1 MWVAHKMTGCTA
13 QEISINPQVVDS
25 TKHSSAPDGYKIGAI
40 PLIAGFLKQFE
51 FGDLISSTIA
61 NTLKQHGENNASL
74 LSCLMCDLFIK
85 IDQPVIHYTGY
96 DKQRAFNA
104 IIDESLNEDSCSY
117 SAMAEALEELGHCNL
132 EELFEILANRV
143 LDDIGNASNYLF
155 PLTSA
160 KSIFNITC
168 IGNEPV
174 KTIKDYNPNIELNP
188 IEFIVFEAISGIP
201 VSYKIAQPDSGT
213 GNWEVQ
219 QYLTSYLGR
228 AKIYSDRPIY
238 LYSTI
243 MDYDPKI
250 CLKRRSAGI
259 HLITRAPS
267 SNRLVCNLDFDLEK
281 GTKITDDSY
290 ISKNEDVMGVWMD
303 NIAPLTY
310 IDKDMRKIL
319 IPQKGFQIYNL
330 SIDQK
335 KQVSLENK
343 AQKELLAT
351 IEKLNQPSY
360 TELDALTHLKK
371 LVKKF
376 KLIELTEADLNADK
390 HSAIPE
396 KSDKAQAVTESQAK
410 AKVNM
415 LDKIESDIK
424 EAIKHASPSDR
435 QYFKPP
441 LSDLVLLVNGVGYF
455 PNVGLQLNDDAIAK
469 QAKLESRSAIITT
482 DTNRNWNMSELY
494 SVYECCSHIRD
505 YMTTYKNTTVFVKGD
520 FIASPER
527 IRAINFLLN
536 ICMLCYMYF
545 NYKIGIAN
553 QNEKVFELPPRAR
566 IRRLSERQ
574 GRLVCGNLIDFLEDQ
589 KDFALKDLP
598 NGKKQLKPCDERI
611 ATYLNALGPTWGA
624 YASAAFYQEWH

>member
-281 GTKITDDSY
+281 STKITDDSY
-290 ISKNEDVMGVWMD
+290 ISKNEDAMGVWMD

-310 IDKDMRKIL
+310 IDKDMRKVL

-536 ICMLCYMYF
+536 ICMLSYMYF

-553 QNEKVFELPPRAR
+553 QKEKVFELPPRAR

-624 YASAAFYQEWH
+624 YASAAFYQ

>member
-1 MWVAHKMTGCTA
+1 MTGCTA
-13 QEISINPQVVDS
+13 QEISINPQVLDS
-25 TKHSSAPDGYKIGAI
+25 TKPSSAPDVYKIGAI

-51 FGDLISSTIA
+51 VGDLLSSTIA
-61 NTLKQHGENNASL
+61 NTLKQHGENNANL

-85 IDQPVIHYTGY
+85 IDQPVIHYTGF

-117 SAMAEALEELGHCNL
+117 SAMAQALEELGHCNL

-201 VSYKIAQPDSGT
+201 VSYKIAKPDSGT

-228 AKIYSDRPIY
+228 AKVYSDRPIY

-281 GTKITDDSY
+281 STKITDDSY
-290 ISKNEDVMGVWMD
+290 ISKNEDAMGVWMD

-319 IPQKGFQIYNL
+319 IPQKGFQIYNH
-330 SIDQK
+330 SISQK

-343 AQKELLAT
+343 AQKELIAT

-360 TELDALTHLKK
+360 TELDALSHLRK

-376 KLIELTEADLNADK
+376 KLIELTEADLNTDK
-390 HSAIPE
+390 HSVVPE
-396 KSDKAQAVTESQAK
+396 KSDKAHAVSEAKAK

-415 LDKIESDIK
+415 LDKIDSDIK
-424 EAIKHASPSDR
+424 EALKHASPSDR

-455 PNVGLQLNDDAIAK
+455 PNVSLQLNDDAIAK

-494 SVYECCSHIRD
+494 SVYECCRHIRD

-536 ICMLCYMYF
+536 ICMLAYMYF

-553 QNEKVFELPPRAR
+553 KKEKVFELPPRAR
-566 IRRLSERQ
+566 IRRFAERQ
-574 GRLVCGNLIDFLEDQ
+574 GRLVCGNLIDYLEDQ

-598 NGKKQLKPCDERI
+598 NGKKQLTPCNERI

-624 YASAAFYQEWH
+624 YVSAAFYQ

>member
-61 NTLKQHGENNASL
+61 NTLKQHGENNACL

-117 SAMAEALEELGHCNL
+117 SAMAQALEELGHCNL

-281 GTKITDDSY
+281 STKITDDSY
-290 ISKNEDVMGVWMD
+290 ISKNEDAMGVWMD

-310 IDKDMRKIL
+310 IDKDMRKVL

-553 QNEKVFELPPRAR
+553 QKEKVFELPPRAR

-624 YASAAFYQEWH
+624 YASAAFYQ

>member
-117 SAMAEALEELGHCNL
+117 SAMAQALEELGHCNL

-281 GTKITDDSY
+281 STKITDDSY
-290 ISKNEDVMGVWMD
+290 TSKNEDAMGVWMD

-310 IDKDMRKIL
+310 IDKDMRKVL

-455 PNVGLQLNDDAIAK
+455 PNVGLRLNDDAIAK

-553 QNEKVFELPPRAR
+553 QKEKVFELPPRAR

-624 YASAAFYQEWH
+624 YASAAFYQ

>member
-117 SAMAEALEELGHCNL
+117 SAMAQALEELGHCNL

-160 KSIFNITC
+160 KSILNITC

-281 GTKITDDSY
+281 STKITDDSY
-290 ISKNEDVMGVWMD
+290 ISKNEDAMGVWMD

-310 IDKDMRKIL
+310 IDKDMRKVL

-396 KSDKAQAVTESQAK
+396 ISDKAQAVTESQAK

-455 PNVGLQLNDDAIAK
+455 PNVGLRLNDDAIAK

-553 QNEKVFELPPRAR
+553 QKEKVFELPPRAR

-624 YASAAFYQEWH
+624 YASAAFYQ

>member
-1 MWVAHKMTGCTA
+1 MTGCTA

-25 TKHSSAPDGYKIGAI
+25 AKLSSAPDGYKIGAI

-51 FGDLISSTIA
+51 VGDLLSSTIA

-117 SAMAEALEELGHCNL
+117 SAMAQALEELGHCNL
-132 EELFEILANRV
+132 EELFEVLANRV

-219 QYLTSYLGR
+219 QYLTSYLSR

-267 SNRLVCNLDFDLEK
+267 SNRLVCNLDFDLEN

-290 ISKNEDVMGVWMD
+290 ISKNEDAMGVWMD
-303 NIAPLTY
+303 KIAPLTY
-310 IDKDMRKIL
+310 IDKDMRKVL

-330 SIDQK
+330 SIAQK

-343 AQKELLAT
+343 AQKELIAT

-390 HSAIPE
+390 QSAVSE
-396 KSDKAQAVTESQAK
+396 KSDKAHAVTEPQ
-410 AKVNM
+410 AKVNI
-415 LDKIESDIK
+415 LDKIEADIK
-424 EAIKHASPSDR
+424 EAIKHALPSDR

-455 PNVGLQLNDDAIAK
+455 PNVSLQLNEDAIAK

-536 ICMLCYMYF
+536 ICMLSYMYF

-553 QNEKVFELPPRAR
+553 QKEKVFELPPRAR

-624 YASAAFYQEWH
+624 YASAAFYQ

>member
-117 SAMAEALEELGHCNL
+117 SAMAQALEELGHCNL

-281 GTKITDDSY
+281 STKITDDSY
-290 ISKNEDVMGVWMD
+290 ISKNEDAMGVWMD

-396 KSDKAQAVTESQAK
+396 ISDKAQAVTESQAK

-553 QNEKVFELPPRAR
+553 QKEKVFELPPRAR

-624 YASAAFYQEWH
+624 YASAAFYQ

>member
-117 SAMAEALEELGHCNL
+117 SAMAQALEELGHCNL

-267 SNRLVCNLDFDLEK
+267 SNRLICNLDFDLEK
-281 GTKITDDSY
+281 STKITDDSY
-290 ISKNEDVMGVWMD
+290 ISKNEDAMGVWMD

-390 HSAIPE
+390 HSAVPE
-396 KSDKAQAVTESQAK
+396 TSDKAYAVTEPQAK

-553 QNEKVFELPPRAR
+553 QKEKVFELPPRAR

-624 YASAAFYQEWH
+624 YASAAFYK

>member
-117 SAMAEALEELGHCNL
+117 SAMAQALEELGHCNL

-267 SNRLVCNLDFDLEK
+267 SNRLICNLDFDLEK
-281 GTKITDDSY
+281 STKITDDSY
-290 ISKNEDVMGVWMD
+290 ISKNEDAMGVWMD

-390 HSAIPE
+390 HSAVPE
-396 KSDKAQAVTESQAK
+396 TSDKAYAVTEPQAK

-553 QNEKVFELPPRAR
+553 QKEKVFELPPRAR

-624 YASAAFYQEWH
+624 YASAAFYQ

>member
-117 SAMAEALEELGHCNL
+117 SAMAQALEELGHCNL

-281 GTKITDDSY
+281 STKITDDSY
-290 ISKNEDVMGVWMD
+290 ISKNEDAMGVWMD

-310 IDKDMRKIL
+310 IDKDMRKVL

-376 KLIELTEADLNADK
+376 KLIELTEADVNADK
-390 HSAIPE
+390 HSAVPE
-396 KSDKAQAVTESQAK
+396 QSDKSHAVTEPQAK
-410 AKVNM
+410 VKVNI
-415 LDKIESDIK
+415 LDKLESDIK

-455 PNVGLQLNDDAIAK
+455 PNVSLQLNDDAIAK

-553 QNEKVFELPPRAR
+553 QKEKVFELPPRAR
-566 IRRLSERQ
+566 IRRLSEKQ

-624 YASAAFYQEWH
+624 YASAAFYK

>member
-1 MWVAHKMTGCTA
+1 MTGCTA

-25 TKHSSAPDGYKIGAI
+25 AKLSSAPDGYKIGAI

-51 FGDLISSTIA
+51 FGDLLSSTIA
-61 NTLKQHGENNASL
+61 NTIKQHSENNASL

-85 IDQPVIHYTGY
+85 IDQPVIHCTGY

-104 IIDESLNEDSCSY
+104 IIDESLNEVSCSY
-117 SAMAEALEELGHCNL
+117 SAMAQALEELGHCNL

-201 VSYKIAQPDSGT
+201 VSYKIAKPDSGT

-219 QYLTSYLGR
+219 QYLTSYLSR

-267 SNRLVCNLDFDLEK
+267 SSRLVCNLDFDLEK

-290 ISKNEDVMGVWMD
+290 ISKNEDAMGVWMD
-303 NIAPLTY
+303 TIAPLTY

-330 SIDQK
+330 SIAQK

-343 AQKELLAT
+343 AQKELIAT

-360 TELDALTHLKK
+360 TELDALNHLKK

-390 HSAIPE
+390 HSAVPE
-396 KSDKAQAVTESQAK
+396 QSDKAHAVTEPQAK
-410 AKVNM
+410 VKVNI

-424 EAIKHASPSDR
+424 EAIKHASPSDHP
-435 QYFKPP
+435 YFKPP

-455 PNVGLQLNDDAIAK
+455 PNVSLQLNDDAIAK

-553 QNEKVFELPPRAR
+553 QKEKVFELPPRAR
-566 IRRLSERQ
+566 IRRHSERQ

-624 YASAAFYQEWH
+624 YASAAFYQ

>member
-117 SAMAEALEELGHCNL
+117 SAMAQALEELGHCNL

-267 SNRLVCNLDFDLEK
+267 SNRLICNLYFDLEK
-281 GTKITDDSY
+281 STKITDDSY
-290 ISKNEDVMGVWMD
+290 ISKNEDAMGVWMD

-390 HSAIPE
+390 HSAVPE
-396 KSDKAQAVTESQAK
+396 TSDKAYAVTEPQAK

-553 QNEKVFELPPRAR
+553 QKEKVFELPPRAR

-624 YASAAFYQEWH
+624 YASAAFYQ

>member
-117 SAMAEALEELGHCNL
+117 SAMAQALEELGHCNL
-132 EELFEILANRV
+132 EELFEVLANRV

-267 SNRLVCNLDFDLEK
+267 SNRLICNLDFDLEK

-536 ICMLCYMYF
+536 ICMLSYMYF

-553 QNEKVFELPPRAR
+553 QKEKVFELPPRAR

-624 YASAAFYQEWH
+624 YASAAFYQ

>member
-117 SAMAEALEELGHCNL
+117 SAMAQALEELGHCNL

-290 ISKNEDVMGVWMD
+290 ISKNEDAMGVWMD

-310 IDKDMRKIL
+310 IDKDMRKVL

-455 PNVGLQLNDDAIAK
+455 PNVGLRLNDDAIAK

-536 ICMLCYMYF
+536 ICMLSYMYF

-553 QNEKVFELPPRAR
+553 QKEKVFELPPRAR

-611 ATYLNALGPTWGA
+611 ATYLNALGSTWGA
-624 YASAAFYQEWH
+624 YASAAFYQ

>member
-117 SAMAEALEELGHCNL
+117 SAMAQALEELGHCNL
-132 EELFEILANRV
+132 EELFEVLANRV

-281 GTKITDDSY
+281 STKITDDSY
-290 ISKNEDVMGVWMD
+290 ISKNEDAIGVWMD

-376 KLIELTEADLNADK
+376 KLIELTEADVNADK
-390 HSAIPE
+390 HSAVPE
-396 KSDKAQAVTESQAK
+396 QSDKAQAVTESQAK

-455 PNVGLQLNDDAIAK
+455 PNVSLQLNDDAIAK

-553 QNEKVFELPPRAR
+553 QKEKVFELPPRAR
-566 IRRLSERQ
+566 IRRLSEKQ

-624 YASAAFYQEWH
+624 YASAAFYQ

>member
-1 MWVAHKMTGCTA
+1 MTGCTA

-25 TKHSSAPDGYKIGAI
+25 TKLSSAPDGYKIGAI

-51 FGDLISSTIA
+51 VGDLLSSTIA
-61 NTLKQHGENNASL
+61 RTLKQHGENNASL

-117 SAMAEALEELGHCNL
+117 SAMAQALEELGHCNL
-132 EELFEILANRV
+132 EELFELLANRV

-201 VSYKIAQPDSGT
+201 VSYKIAKPDSGT

-267 SNRLVCNLDFDLEK
+267 SNRLVCNLDFDLEN

-290 ISKNEDVMGVWMD
+290 ISKNEDAMGVWMD
-303 NIAPLTY
+303 KIAPLTY

-330 SIDQK
+330 SIAQK

-360 TELDALTHLKK
+360 TELDALNHLKK

-390 HSAIPE
+390 HSAVPE
-396 KSDKAQAVTESQAK
+396 KLDKAHAVTEPQ
-410 AKVNM
+410 AKVNI

-424 EAIKHASPSDR
+424 EAIKNASPSDR

-455 PNVGLQLNDDAIAK
+455 PNVSLQLNDDAIAK

-536 ICMLCYMYF
+536 ICMLSYMYF

-553 QNEKVFELPPRAR
+553 QKEKVFELPPRAR

-574 GRLVCGNLIDFLEDQ
+574 SRLVCGNLIDFLEDQ
-589 KDFALKDLP
+589 KDFALKDQP

-624 YASAAFYQEWH
+624 YASAAFYQ

>member
-117 SAMAEALEELGHCNL
+117 SAMAQALEELGHCNL

-281 GTKITDDSY
+281 STKITDDSY
-290 ISKNEDVMGVWMD
+290 ISKNEDAMGVWMD

-396 KSDKAQAVTESQAK
+396 TSDKAQAVTESQAK

-455 PNVGLQLNDDAIAK
+455 PNVSLQLNDDAIAK

-553 QNEKVFELPPRAR
+553 QKEKVFELPPRAR
-566 IRRLSERQ
+566 IRRLSEKQ

-624 YASAAFYQEWH
+624 YASAAFYQ

>member
-117 SAMAEALEELGHCNL
+117 SAMAQALEELGHCNL

-281 GTKITDDSY
+281 STKITDDSY
-290 ISKNEDVMGVWMD
+290 ISKNEDAMGVWMD

-310 IDKDMRKIL
+310 IDKDMRKVL

-553 QNEKVFELPPRAR
+553 QKEKVFELPPRAR

-624 YASAAFYQEWH
+624 YASAAFYQ

>member
-1 MWVAHKMTGCTA
+1 MTGCTA
-13 QEISINPQVVDS
+13 QEISINPQVLDS
-25 TKHSSAPDGYKIGAI
+25 TKPSSAPDVYKIGAI

-51 FGDLISSTIA
+51 VGDLLSSTIA
-61 NTLKQHGENNASL
+61 NTLKQHGENNANL

-85 IDQPVIHYTGY
+85 IDQPVIHYTGF

-117 SAMAEALEELGHCNL
+117 SAMAQALEELGHCNL

-201 VSYKIAQPDSGT
+201 VSYKIAKPDSGT

-228 AKIYSDRPIY
+228 AKVYSDRPIY

-281 GTKITDDSY
+281 STKITDDSY
-290 ISKNEDVMGVWMD
+290 ISKNEDAMGVWMD

-319 IPQKGFQIYNL
+319 IPQKGFQIYNH
-330 SIDQK
+330 SISQK

-343 AQKELLAT
+343 AQKELIAT

-360 TELDALTHLKK
+360 TELDALSHLRK

-376 KLIELTEADLNADK
+376 KLIELTEADLNTDK
-390 HSAIPE
+390 HSVVPE
-396 KSDKAQAVTESQAK
+396 KSDKAHAVSEAKAK

-415 LDKIESDIK
+415 LDKIDSDIK
-424 EAIKHASPSDR
+424 EALKHASPSDR

-455 PNVGLQLNDDAIAK
+455 PNVSLQLNDDAIAK

-494 SVYECCSHIRD
+494 SVYECCRHIRD

-536 ICMLCYMYF
+536 ICMLAYMYF

-553 QNEKVFELPPRAR
+553 KKEKVFELPPRAR
-566 IRRLSERQ
+566 IRRFAERQ
-574 GRLVCGNLIDFLEDQ
+574 GRLVCGNLIDYLEDQ

-598 NGKKQLKPCDERI
+598 NGKKQLTPCNERI

-624 YASAAFYQEWH
+624 YASAAFYQ

>member
-117 SAMAEALEELGHCNL
+117 SAMAQALEELGHCNL

-267 SNRLVCNLDFDLEK
+267 SNRLICNLDFDLEK
-281 GTKITDDSY
+281 STKITDDSY
-290 ISKNEDVMGVWMD
+290 ISKNEDAMGVWMD

-553 QNEKVFELPPRAR
+553 QKEKVFELPPRAR

-624 YASAAFYQEWH
+624 YASAAFYK

>member
-96 DKQRAFNA
+96 DKQRAFNS

-117 SAMAEALEELGHCNL
+117 SAMAQALEELGHCNL

-281 GTKITDDSY
+281 STKITDDSY
-290 ISKNEDVMGVWMD
+290 ISKNED
-303 NIAPLTY
+303 ALS
-310 IDKDMRKIL
+310 L
-319 IPQKGFQIYNL
+319 I
-330 SIDQK
+330 
-335 KQVSLENK
+335 
-343 AQKELLAT
+343 
-351 IEKLNQPSY
+351 
-360 TELDALTHLKK
+360 
-371 LVKKF
+371 
-376 KLIELTEADLNADK
+376 
-390 HSAIPE
+390 
-396 KSDKAQAVTESQAK
+396 
-410 AKVNM
+410 
-415 LDKIESDIK
+415 
-424 EAIKHASPSDR
+424 
-435 QYFKPP
+435 
-441 LSDLVLLVNGVGYF
+441 
-455 PNVGLQLNDDAIAK
+455 
-469 QAKLESRSAIITT
+469 
-482 DTNRNWNMSELY
+482 
-494 SVYECCSHIRD
+494 HI
-505 YMTTYKNTTVFVKGD
+505 
-520 FIASPER
+520 
-527 IRAINFLLN
+527 
-536 ICMLCYMYF
+536 
-545 NYKIGIAN
+545 
-553 QNEKVFELPPRAR
+553 
-566 IRRLSERQ
+566 
-574 GRLVCGNLIDFLEDQ
+574 
-589 KDFALKDLP
+589 
-598 NGKKQLKPCDERI
+598 
-611 ATYLNALGPTWGA
+611 
-624 YASAAFYQEWH
+624 

>member
-1 MWVAHKMTGCTA
+1 MTGCTA

-25 TKHSSAPDGYKIGAI
+25 AKLSSAPDGYKIGAI

-51 FGDLISSTIA
+51 VGDLLSSTIA

-104 IIDESLNEDSCSY
+104 IIDESLNEESCSY
-117 SAMAEALEELGHCNL
+117 SAMAQALEELGHCNL
-132 EELFEILANRV
+132 EELFEVLANRV

-219 QYLTSYLGR
+219 QYLTSYLSR

-267 SNRLVCNLDFDLEK
+267 SNRLVCNLDFDLEN

-290 ISKNEDVMGVWMD
+290 ISKNEDAMGVWMD
-303 NIAPLTY
+303 KIAPLMY
-310 IDKDMRKIL
+310 IDKDMRKVL

-330 SIDQK
+330 SIAQK

-343 AQKELLAT
+343 AQKELIAT

-390 HSAIPE
+390 QSAVSE
-396 KSDKAQAVTESQAK
+396 KSDKAHAVTEPQ
-410 AKVNM
+410 AKVNI
-415 LDKIESDIK
+415 LDKIEADIK
-424 EAIKHASPSDR
+424 EAIKHALPSDR

-455 PNVGLQLNDDAIAK
+455 PNVSLQLNEDAIAK

-505 YMTTYKNTTVFVKGD
+505 YMTTYKNTTVFVNGD

-536 ICMLCYMYF
+536 ICMLSYMYF

-553 QNEKVFELPPRAR
+553 QKEKVFELPPRAR

-624 YASAAFYQEWH
+624 YASAAFYQ

>member
-117 SAMAEALEELGHCNL
+117 SAMAQALEELGHCNL

-281 GTKITDDSY
+281 STKITDDSY
-290 ISKNEDVMGVWMD
+290 ISKNEDAMGVWMD

-310 IDKDMRKIL
+310 IDKDMRKVL

-435 QYFKPP
+435 LYFKPP

-455 PNVGLQLNDDAIAK
+455 PNVSLQLNDDAIAK

-553 QNEKVFELPPRAR
+553 QKEKVFELPPRAR
-566 IRRLSERQ
+566 IRRLSEKQ

-624 YASAAFYQEWH
+624 YASAAFYQ

>member
-117 SAMAEALEELGHCNL
+117 SAMAQALEELGHCNL

-281 GTKITDDSY
+281 STKITDDSY
-290 ISKNEDVMGVWMD
+290 ISKNEDAMGVWMD

-390 HSAIPE
+390 HSAVPE
-396 KSDKAQAVTESQAK
+396 TSDKAYAVTEPQAK

-455 PNVGLQLNDDAIAK
+455 PNVSLQLNDDAIAK

-553 QNEKVFELPPRAR
+553 QKEKVFELPPRAR
-566 IRRLSERQ
+566 IRRLSEKQ

-624 YASAAFYQEWH
+624 YASAAFYQ

>member
-1 MWVAHKMTGCTA
+1 MWVANKMTSCTA

-25 TKHSSAPDGYKIGAI
+25 TKLSSAPDGYKIGAI

-51 FGDLISSTIA
+51 VGDLLSSTIA

-85 IDQPVIHYTGY
+85 IDQPVIHCTGY

-117 SAMAEALEELGHCNL
+117 SAMAQALEELGHCNL
-132 EELFEILANRV
+132 EELFEVLANRV

-219 QYLTSYLGR
+219 QYLTSYLSR

-290 ISKNEDVMGVWMD
+290 ISKNEDAMGVWMD

-310 IDKDMRKIL
+310 IDKDMRKVL

-330 SIDQK
+330 SIAQK

-343 AQKELLAT
+343 AQKELIAT

-390 HSAIPE
+390 HSAVSE
-396 KSDKAQAVTESQAK
+396 KSDKAHAVTEPQ
-410 AKVNM
+410 AKVNI
-415 LDKIESDIK
+415 LDKIEADIK

-553 QNEKVFELPPRAR
+553 QKEKVFELPPRAR

-598 NGKKQLKPCDERI
+598 NGKKQLKTCDERI

-624 YASAAFYQEWH
+624 YASAAFYQ

>member
-117 SAMAEALEELGHCNL
+117 SAMAQALEELGHCNL

-267 SNRLVCNLDFDLEK
+267 SNRLICNLYFDLEK
-281 GTKITDDSY
+281 STKITDDSY
-290 ISKNEDVMGVWMD
+290 ISKNEDAMGVWMD

-390 HSAIPE
+390 HSAVPE
-396 KSDKAQAVTESQAK
+396 TSDKAYAVTEPQAK

-553 QNEKVFELPPRAR
+553 QKEKVFELPPRAR

-624 YASAAFYQEWH
+624 YASAAFYK

>member
-1 MWVAHKMTGCTA
+1 MTGCTA

-25 TKHSSAPDGYKIGAI
+25 TKLSSAPDGYKIGAI

-51 FGDLISSTIA
+51 VGDLISSTIA

-85 IDQPVIHYTGY
+85 IDQPVIHCIGY

-117 SAMAEALEELGHCNL
+117 SAMAQALEELGHCNL
-132 EELFEILANRV
+132 EELFEVLANRV

-219 QYLTSYLGR
+219 QYLTSYLSR

-290 ISKNEDVMGVWMD
+290 ISKNEDAIGVWMD

-310 IDKDMRKIL
+310 IDKDMRKVL

-330 SIDQK
+330 SIAQK

-343 AQKELLAT
+343 AQKELIAT

-390 HSAIPE
+390 HSAVSE
-396 KSDKAQAVTESQAK
+396 KSDKAHAVTEPQ
-410 AKVNM
+410 AKVNI
-415 LDKIESDIK
+415 LDKIEADIK

-553 QNEKVFELPPRAR
+553 QKEKVFELPPRAR

-598 NGKKQLKPCDERI
+598 NGKKQLKTCDERI

-624 YASAAFYQEWH
+624 YASAAFYQ

>member
-117 SAMAEALEELGHCNL
+117 SAMAQALEELGHCNL

-267 SNRLVCNLDFDLEK
+267 SNRLICNLDFDLEK
-281 GTKITDDSY
+281 STKITDDSY
-290 ISKNEDVMGVWMD
+290 ISKNEDAMGVWMD

-553 QNEKVFELPPRAR
+553 QKEKVFELPPRAR

-624 YASAAFYQEWH
+624 YASAAFYQ

>member
-117 SAMAEALEELGHCNL
+117 SAMAQALEELGHCNL

-281 GTKITDDSY
+281 STKITDDSY
-290 ISKNEDVMGVWMD
+290 ISKNEDAMGVWMD

-390 HSAIPE
+390 HSAVPE
-396 KSDKAQAVTESQAK
+396 TSDKAYAVTEPQAK

-553 QNEKVFELPPRAR
+553 QKEKVFELPPRAR

-624 YASAAFYQEWH
+624 YASAAFYQ

>member
-1 MWVAHKMTGCTA
+1 MTGCTA

-25 TKHSSAPDGYKIGAI
+25 AKLSSAPDGYKIGAI

-51 FGDLISSTIA
+51 VGDLLSSTIA
-61 NTLKQHGENNASL
+61 NTIKQHGENNASL

-85 IDQPVIHYTGY
+85 IDQPVIHCTGY

-104 IIDESLNEDSCSY
+104 IIDESLNEVSCSY
-117 SAMAEALEELGHCNL
+117 SAMAQALEELGHCNL

-201 VSYKIAQPDSGT
+201 VSYKIAKPDSGT

-219 QYLTSYLGR
+219 QYLTSYLSR

-267 SNRLVCNLDFDLEK
+267 SSRLVCNLDFDLEK

-290 ISKNEDVMGVWMD
+290 ISKNEDAMGVWMD
-303 NIAPLTY
+303 TIAPLTY

-330 SIDQK
+330 SIAQK

-343 AQKELLAT
+343 AQKELIAT

-360 TELDALTHLKK
+360 TELDALNHLKK

-390 HSAIPE
+390 HSAVP
-396 KSDKAQAVTESQAK
+396 KQSDKAHAVTEPQAK
-410 AKVNM
+410 VKVNI

-424 EAIKHASPSDR
+424 EAIKHASPSDH

-455 PNVGLQLNDDAIAK
+455 PNVSLQLNDDAIAT
-469 QAKLESRSAIITT
+469 QAKLECRSAIITT

-536 ICMLCYMYF
+536 ICMLSYMYF

-553 QNEKVFELPPRAR
+553 QKEKVFELPPRAR
-566 IRRLSERQ
+566 IRRHSERQ

-611 ATYLNALGPTWGA
+611 VTYLNALGPTWGA
-624 YASAAFYQEWH
+624 YASAAFYQ

>member
-1 MWVAHKMTGCTA
+1 MTGCTA

-96 DKQRAFNA
+96 DKQRAFNS

-117 SAMAEALEELGHCNL
+117 SAMAQALEELGHCNL

-281 GTKITDDSY
+281 STKITDDSY
-290 ISKNEDVMGVWMD
+290 ISKNEDAMGVWMD

-536 ICMLCYMYF
+536 ICMLSYMYF

-553 QNEKVFELPPRAR
+553 QKEKVFELPPRAR

-624 YASAAFYQEWH
+624 YASAAFYQ

>member
-51 FGDLISSTIA
+51 FGDLISSTIG

-117 SAMAEALEELGHCNL
+117 SAMAQALEELGHCNL

-281 GTKITDDSY
+281 STKITDDSY
-290 ISKNEDVMGVWMD
+290 ISKNEDAMGVWMD

-390 HSAIPE
+390 HSAVPE
-396 KSDKAQAVTESQAK
+396 TSDKAYAVTEPQAK

-536 ICMLCYMYF
+536 ICMLSYMYF

-553 QNEKVFELPPRAR
+553 QKEKVFELPPRAR

-624 YASAAFYQEWH
+624 YASAAFYQ

>member
-96 DKQRAFNA
+96 DKQRAFNS
-104 IIDESLNEDSCSY
+104 IIDESLNEDSCSS
-117 SAMAEALEELGHCNL
+117 SAMAQALEELGHCNL

-267 SNRLVCNLDFDLEK
+267 SNRLVCNLDFALEK
-281 GTKITDDSY
+281 STKITDDSY
-290 ISKNEDVMGVWMD
+290 ISKNEDAMGVWMD

-376 KLIELTEADLNADK
+376 KLIELTEAHLNADK

-396 KSDKAQAVTESQAK
+396 KSDKAHAETEPQAK

-553 QNEKVFELPPRAR
+553 QKEKVFELPPRAR

-624 YASAAFYQEWH
+624 YASAAFYQ

>member
-1 MWVAHKMTGCTA
+1 MWVANKMTSCTA

-25 TKHSSAPDGYKIGAI
+25 TKLSSAPDGYKIGAI

-85 IDQPVIHYTGY
+85 IDQPVIHCTGY

-117 SAMAEALEELGHCNL
+117 SAMAQALEELGHCNL
-132 EELFEILANRV
+132 EELFEVLANRV

-219 QYLTSYLGR
+219 QYLTSYLSR

-290 ISKNEDVMGVWMD
+290 ISKNEDAMGVWMD

-310 IDKDMRKIL
+310 IDKDMRKVL

-330 SIDQK
+330 SIAQK

-343 AQKELLAT
+343 AQKELIAT

-390 HSAIPE
+390 HSAVSE
-396 KSDKAQAVTESQAK
+396 KSDKAHAVTEPQ
-410 AKVNM
+410 AKVNI
-415 LDKIESDIK
+415 LDKIEADIK

-553 QNEKVFELPPRAR
+553 QKEKVFELPPRAR

-598 NGKKQLKPCDERI
+598 NGKKQLKTCDERI

-624 YASAAFYQEWH
+624 YASAAFYQ